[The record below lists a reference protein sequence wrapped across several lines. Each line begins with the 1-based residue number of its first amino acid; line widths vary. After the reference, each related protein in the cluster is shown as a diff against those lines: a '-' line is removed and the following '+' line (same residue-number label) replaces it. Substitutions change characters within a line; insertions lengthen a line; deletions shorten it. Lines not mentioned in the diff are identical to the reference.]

1 MAGPLTTK
9 GDHMERTCKGLDGSL
24 AVYDDT
30 HYLGSVDCY
39 GMSFA
44 VRDSDT
50 THIWFEN
57 QGEAIGWLVAE
68 HRGIPLAERPARQFT
83 E

>member
-1 MAGPLTTK
+1 
-9 GDHMERTCKGLDGSL
+9 MERKHNDGSL
-24 AVYDDT
+24 AVYDDNR
-30 HYLGSVDCY
+30 YLGSIQNH
-39 GMSFA
+39 GASFA

-50 THIWFEN
+50 TFIWFMN

-68 HRGIPLAERPARQFT
+68 HRGIPMVERPARQFT